1 MLPWVKKTLHPSR
14 HVVGS
19 DQSKGLAK
27 AWRTMHVQAVTACH
41 GKAHYTP
48 VVKLKT
54 SLIPQKALKSLRAC
68 SRAKVNRTSVTMVG
82 GDQRCESQVAS
93 LKQMLRQCNMLGR
106 SSSKSS
112 RCHIDGLSSGFLTK
126 APGASEDSRRSDG
139 VSELL
144 PRQCLTE
151 GSLGADLRLGCRGTL
166 NTQKWARRVCWP
178 CQHFVHFHLQNFAV
192 P

>member
-27 AWRTMHVQAVTACH
+27 AWRTMHVQAATACH

-68 SRAKVNRTSVTMVG
+68 SRAKVNRTSVTVVG

-93 LKQMLRQCNMLGR
+93 LKRMLRRCNMLGR

-112 RCHIDGLSSGFLTK
+112 RCHIDGLSSRFLQ
-126 APGASEDSRRSDG
+126 EH
-139 VSELL
+139 
-144 PRQCLTE
+144 
-151 GSLGADLRLGCRGTL
+151 LGL
-166 NTQKWARRVCWP
+166 QKIAAAVVAC
-178 CQHFVHFHLQNFAV
+178 QNFYQDSVSPKDLWEQTSFLDAEAA
-192 P
+192 

>member
-1 MLPWVKKTLHPSR
+1 MGFRVWSLRVRRISALGKEPLASVEAHVCCCAPPLSLSLATLF
-14 HVVGS
+14 V
-19 DQSKGLAK
+19 
-27 AWRTMHVQAVTACH
+27 
-41 GKAHYTP
+41 
-48 VVKLKT
+48 LK
-54 SLIPQKALKSLRAC
+54 PKPLRAC

-93 LKQMLRQCNMLGR
+93 LKRMLRRCNMLGR

-112 RCHIDGLSSGFLTK
+112 RCHIDGLSSRFLTK
-126 APGASEDSRRSDG
+126 APGASEDSRRSGG

-166 NTQKWARRVCWP
+166 NTQKWARRVCWL